1 MTAIEAVN
9 LTKIFSHQSGWTS
22 LFARSP
28 ARQTVA
34 VDRLSLQIEGGTIFG
49 VLGPNGAGKTTFI
62 KMICS
67 LLLPTSGEA
76 RVFGHD
82 VVRESALVRKEVG
95 LVTSDERS
103 FYWRLTGRQNME
115 FFASVYGLNMP
126 LTRRRIEEV
135 VEMLDLKEYIDRRF
149 NEYSTGIKQKM
160 AIARGLLSAPRL
172 LVMDEPTK
180 GLDPLARH
188 SFLLLMRNRIISTMK
203 CTIIFCTN
211 IPSEAEQ
218 VCDRIAII
226 NHGRIIYSGT
236 PEETDSATGRHSTYR
251 IVVRGIEGPELSRLE
266 GIPGVEACTCQLL
279 KHGEYEL
286 ALRLDASRPALSD
299 ALKFL
304 GRDGCEIVKCARE
317 TADFDEMV
325 RDLMHASREGPV
337 RG

>member
-1 MTAIEAVN
+1 MTAIDAVN
-9 LTKIFSHQSGWTS
+9 LTKVFRHQSGWKSVLT
-22 LFARSP
+22 RTP
-28 ARQTVA
+28 PRQTVA
-34 VDRLSLQIEGGTIFG
+34 VDRLSLQIESGTIFG
-49 VLGPNGAGKTTFI
+49 ILGPNGAGKTTFI

-82 VVRESALVRKEVG
+82 VVRESTLVRQEVG

-115 FFASVYGLNMP
+115 FFASVYGPSMRQM
-126 LTRRRIEEV
+126 RRRIDEI

-160 AIARGLLSAPRL
+160 AIARGLLSMPRL

-188 SFLLLMRNRIISTMK
+188 SFLSLMRERIAGTLK
-203 CTIIFCTN
+203 GTIVFCTN
-211 IPSEAEQ
+211 IPSEAAE

-236 PEETDSATGRHSTYR
+236 PEETESATDRHCTYR
-251 IVVRGIEGPELSRLE
+251 IVVRGIEGAELSRLE
-266 GIPGVEACTCQLL
+266 AIQGVEACTSQLVR
-279 KHGEYEL
+279 HGEYEV

-304 GRDGCEIVKCARE
+304 GRNGGEIVKCAQE
-317 TADFDEMV
+317 TSDFDEMV
-325 RDLMHASREGPV
+325 RDLMHTSQERPS
-337 RG
+337 

>member
-9 LTKIFSHQSGWTS
+9 LTKIFCHQSGWKS
-22 LFARSP
+22 LFAHSP

-34 VDRLSLQIEGGTIFG
+34 VDRLSLQIEEGTIFG
-49 VLGPNGAGKTTFI
+49 ILGPNGAGKTTFI

-115 FFASVYGLNMP
+115 FFASVYGLNMS
-126 LTRRRIEEV
+126 LMRRRIEEI

-188 SFLLLMRNRIISTMK
+188 NFLSLMRDRIARTLK
-203 CTIIFCTN
+203 GTIIFCTN

-236 PEETDSATGRHSTYR
+236 PEETESATGRHCTYR

-266 GIPGVEACTCQLL
+266 AIQGVEACTCHPV
-279 KHGEYEL
+279 KHGEYEV

-304 GRDGCEIVKCARE
+304 SRNGCEIVKCARE
-317 TADFDEMV
+317 MADFDEMV
-325 RDLMHASREGPV
+325 RDLMHAGQEGPV
-337 RG
+337 YR